1 MLVDSR
7 TGVTQAVRQKQLEER
22 SSHEN
27 NIAFVNFR

>member
-7 TGVTQAVRQKQLEER
+7 TGVTQAVPQKQLEER

>member
-7 TGVTQAVRQKQLEER
+7 TGVTQAVPQKQLEEL

-27 NIAFVNFR
+27 NIAFVNCR

>member
-22 SSHEN
+22 SSYEN
-27 NIAFVNFR
+27 IIAFVNCR